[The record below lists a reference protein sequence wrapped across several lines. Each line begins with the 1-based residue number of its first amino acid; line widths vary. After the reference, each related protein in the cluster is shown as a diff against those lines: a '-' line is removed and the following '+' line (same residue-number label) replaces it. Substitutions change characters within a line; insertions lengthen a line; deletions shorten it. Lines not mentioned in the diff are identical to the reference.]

1 MELWMTLRLER
12 QTWRTPWSGAAR
24 PLVTWALFAGP
35 ATPNP
40 DDQLCL
46 GTFDAQGDL
55 LVDEPDPAT
64 FD

>member
-1 MELWMTLRLER
+1 MDIWMTLRLER

-40 DDQLCL
+40 DDQVCL
-46 GTFDAQGDL
+46 GEFDHQGDWI
-55 LVDEPDPAT
+55 DSPPDPPS